1 MPTKVLASHRIFST
15 FSFVYCDT
23 IAATNLLNSRI
34 AVQVNVGHIMKVAV
48 IGGGST
54 YTPELVNGFLDRV
67 NEYPLNELW
76 LMDIDEHRLS
86 IVGGFYP
93 ANGAG

>member
-1 MPTKVLASHRIFST
+1 
-15 FSFVYCDT
+15 
-23 IAATNLLNSRI
+23 
-34 AVQVNVGHIMKVAV
+34 MKVAV

-54 YTPELVNGFLDRV
+54 YTQELVNGFLDRV

-93 ANGAG
+93 ANGAGHGVTFQGGLGHGPASVSRWLTLCDHSTSRGADASAPR